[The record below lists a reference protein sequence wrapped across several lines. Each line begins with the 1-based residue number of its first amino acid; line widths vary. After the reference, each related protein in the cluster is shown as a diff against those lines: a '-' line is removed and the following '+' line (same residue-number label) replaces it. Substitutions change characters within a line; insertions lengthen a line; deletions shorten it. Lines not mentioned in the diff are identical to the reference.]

1 MEAIKKKAHLNDKTL
16 YTETIPMG
24 VLSIED
30 WAYSGCCNLDEIY
43 MPSTVKNISHK
54 AFKGCDKLDNI
65 FIYENDPE
73 LVLNNAPHLLALAV
87 KKWPE
92 KTGELVEKSLDPEV
106 FLRLYDELLV
116 AFLDE
121 PDEVGF
127 DPFPAGGEEDY
138 EGEENDLPLY
148 MMRKQEQKAHM
159 IYERLRCDMALNDE
173 IINGLS
179 ASDNTDSDV
188 YITYLK
194 QHRTDA
200 AFTFLLRHSLYEN
213 AYRKIYLELKLPE
226 KEELPTLI
234 ELSEEDVEL
243 KSMLIRYGQSMK
255 DMEGETE
262 TSISKKYEL

>member
-30 WAYSGCCNLDEIY
+30 WAYSGCCNLGEIY
-43 MPSTVKNISHK
+43 MPSSVKNISHK

-65 FIYENDPE
+65 FIYENDPA

-138 EGEENDLPLY
+138 EGEENDLPLFI
-148 MMRKQEQKAHM
+148 MRKQEQKAHM
-159 IYERLRCDMALNDE
+159 IYERLRCDRAL
-173 IINGLS
+173 
-179 ASDNTDSDV
+179 DV

-194 QHRTDA
+194 NHRTDA

-213 AYRKIYLELKLPE
+213 AYRKLYLELKLPE

-243 KSMLIRYGQSMK
+243 KSMLIRYGQSVK

-262 TSISKKYEL
+262 EDIIKKYDF